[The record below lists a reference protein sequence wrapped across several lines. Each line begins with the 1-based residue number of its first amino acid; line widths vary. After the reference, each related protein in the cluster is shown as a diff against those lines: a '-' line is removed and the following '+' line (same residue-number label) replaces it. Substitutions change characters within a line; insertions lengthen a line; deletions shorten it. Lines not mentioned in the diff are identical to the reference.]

1 MAAKQLLIL
10 APNLTPSFK
19 AYFNQLAAAP
29 ANGLEIIPTS
39 IGVFN
44 GDHPDATEEAFA
56 EFWYEPPTD
65 DPAEQRQ
72 RLERYEE
79 HLAIIQGKDG
89 EPSPPVIVIQSLSG
103 NSGRHIQELEAIHST
118 LDEHGHTGPR
128 KIVAPY
134 MPYVRQDRVEKGRV
148 GSQMGKRFPKQLHNS
163 GFEEITTLEVHSRK
177 AEEYI
182 TQAFKGRANL
192 LSSTKLFADDL
203 RARGFTPENTI
214 ILAPDGANK
223 QGDAGQRRA
232 RELTAEFHNVASVP
246 PEMKYKWMAMLS
258 KVRTPGAEAGTSTTK
273 LTWDDQNDVAG
284 KHCVIVD
291 DVGDSLGTAADTARL
306 LLEHGALSVD
316 VYLSHQGRNSESL
329 ENKVLRNKFNGRNV
343 IDHITFT
350 DSCPGVERHIA
361 TLAAKAHGDGAPKYP
376 DARDR
381 IRVLSTAPMFGATI
395 LNTQP

>member
-19 AYFNQLAAAP
+19 AYFNQLAANP
-29 ANGLEIIPTS
+29 ANGLEIIPAS

-44 GDHPDATEEAFA
+44 GDHPDATEEAFC
-56 EFWYEPPTD
+56 EFWYGAPP
-65 DPAEQRQ
+65 
-72 RLERYEE
+72 EE
-79 HLAIIQGKDG
+79 FDAHVAKLQKTEDH
-89 EPSPPVIVIQSLSG
+89 ESPPVIVIQSLSG

-128 KIVAPY
+128 KVMAPY
-134 MPYVRQDRVEKGRV
+134 IPYVRQDKLDKGRV
-148 GSQMGKRFPKQLHNS
+148 GSRMGKRFPKQLYNS

-182 TQAFKGRANL
+182 SQAFRGRANL
-192 LSSTKLFADDL
+192 LSSTSLFADDL
-203 RARGFTPENTI
+203 RARGLTPENTV
-214 ILAPDGANK
+214 ILAPDGADK
-223 QGDAGQRRA
+223 PGDAGQRRA
-232 RELTAEFHNVASVP
+232 HELAAEFHRVAEVP
-246 PEMKYKWMAMLS
+246 TDKEYEWLAKLY
-258 KVRTPGAEAGTSTTK
+258 KVRTPGKEAGTNSAV
-273 LTWDDQNDVAG
+273 LTWDDKNNVAG

-291 DVGDSLGTAADTARL
+291 DVGDSLGTAADTAKL

-350 DSCPGVERHIA
+350 DSCPGIERHIA
-361 TLAAKAHGDGAPKYP
+361 ALAAKTHGDGAPKYP
-376 DARDR
+376 DVRDR
-381 IRVLSTAPMFGATI
+381 IRVLSTAPMFGAAI
-395 LNTQP
+395 LNAQP

>member
-1 MAAKQLLIL
+1 MAQKQLVIL

-19 AYFNQLAAAP
+19 AYFNQLAADP
-29 ANGLEIIPTS
+29 ASGLEIIPTS

-65 DPAEQRQ
+65 DADEQRR
-72 RLERYEE
+72 RLERYQE
-79 HLAIIQGKDG
+79 HLAILQGKDD

-128 KIVAPY
+128 KIVVPY
-134 MPYVRQDRVEKGRV
+134 IAYPRQDHKEIGRV
-148 GSQMGKRFPKQLHNS
+148 GSRMGKRFPKQLHAS
-163 GFEEITTLEVHSRK
+163 GFEEITTLEVHSEESQGFIHDAFHGK
-177 AEEYI
+177 AH
-182 TQAFKGRANL
+182 F

-258 KVRTPGAEAGTSTTK
+258 KERKSGKEAGTSTTK
-273 LTWDDQNDVAG
+273 LEWDDKNDVAG

-291 DVGDSLGTAADTARL
+291 DVGDSLGTAADTAKL

-316 VYLSHQGRNSESL
+316 VYLSHQGRNAESL
-329 ENKVLRNKFNGRNV
+329 ENKVLRNKFNNRNV
-343 IDHITFT
+343 IEHITFT
-350 DSCPGVERHIA
+350 DSCPGIERHIA
-361 TLAAKAHGDGAPKYP
+361 ALAAKAHGDGALKYP

-381 IRVLSTAPMFGATI
+381 IRVLSTAPMFGAAI